1 MAEAGVYQSDL
12 IPQRGMWE
20 SLPFSAQ
27 DCADAIGRARQAI
40 DSPAAVA
47 DINRRLGIR
56 VDEIPAVVV
65 MVGRVDANGNEPG
78 RPNYPAFAIDSSVCE
93 YLRLDPNN
101 SQVEFRWT
109 LGVFSDP
116 VMGPIPVLFLVSR
129 VGSDTRCVALVW
141 SLAKERDRD
150 HFGYLLQSRMLAD
163 TTERGMEGGLAMIYQ
178 TGFIVDGATG
188 GLDILAGGYIIPWK
202 IWNTLS
208 MSVYSNA
215 VATAF
220 TKTAMAWP
228 YPIDMSDEGIFRSLS
243 GSSAP
248 SWY

>member
-12 IPQRGMWE
+12 IPQRGAWHPL
-20 SLPFSAQ
+20 SFSAQ
-27 DCADAIGRARQAI
+27 DCADAIERAQQAI
-40 DSPAAVA
+40 ESPAAVA
-47 DINRRLGIR
+47 DINRRLGIS
-56 VDEIPAVVV
+56 VDEIPTVVAL
-65 MVGRVDANGNEPG
+65 VGRVDANGNEPG
-78 RPNYPAFAIDSSVCE
+78 RPNYPAFVFSPSVCE
-93 YLRLDPNN
+93 YLGLDPDN

-129 VGSDTRCVALVW
+129 VRSETRCVAMVW

-150 HFGYLLQSRMLAD
+150 HFGYLLQDRLLVD

-202 IWNTLS
+202 LWDTLS
-208 MSVYSNA
+208 MSVYMNA
-215 VATAF
+215 AAKSF
-220 TKTAMAWP
+220 TETAMPWP
-228 YPIDMSDEGIFRSLS
+228 YPIDMASEGIFQSI
-243 GSSAP
+243 SSSSSS